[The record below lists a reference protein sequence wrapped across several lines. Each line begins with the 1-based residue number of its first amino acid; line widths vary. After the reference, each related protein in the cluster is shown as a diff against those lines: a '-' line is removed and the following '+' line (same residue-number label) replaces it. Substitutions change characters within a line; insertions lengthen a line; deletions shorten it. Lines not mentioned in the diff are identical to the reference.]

1 MRKVAINGFGRIG
14 RLTLRAALERKANLD
29 FVAVND
35 LVDVKTLAHLFK
47 YDSVHRSYPGAV
59 GRDEDSI
66 IVDGKRIRVFSE
78 RDPSNLPWAELGV
91 DIVIESTGFFR
102 KKKDAASHLKAG
114 AKKVIITAPARG
126 DEEVLTVVMGVN
138 ENAYEASLNDI
149 VSGASCTT
157 NCLVPMVKVLMDSF
171 RIKHASMTTI
181 HSYTNDQAL
190 LDAPHKDLRRARAAA
205 LSMIPST
212 TGAAV
217 AVTKVIPELEGKIH
231 GLAIRVPTPDA
242 SLVDL
247 VAEVEKDTTREDVNA
262 AFKRAS
268 EGNLKGIMKYCEEPL
283 VSSDF
288 ITDSSSC
295 IVDAD
300 LTSVIDGRMVKVMGW
315 YDNEWG
321 YSCRMVDLAAYM
333 GERIT

>member
-59 GRDEDSI
+59 GADDDSI
-66 IVDGKRIRVFSE
+66 IVDGKKIRVFSE

>member
-1 MRKVAINGFGRIG
+1 
-14 RLTLRAALERKANLD
+14 
-29 FVAVND
+29 
-35 LVDVKTLAHLFK
+35 
-47 YDSVHRSYPGAV
+47 
-59 GRDEDSI
+59 
-66 IVDGKRIRVFSE
+66 
-78 RDPSNLPWAELGV
+78 
-91 DIVIESTGFFR
+91 
-102 KKKDAASHLKAG
+102 
-114 AKKVIITAPARG
+114 
-126 DEEVLTVVMGVN
+126 
-138 ENAYEASLNDI
+138 
-149 VSGASCTT
+149 
-157 NCLVPMVKVLMDSF
+157 
-171 RIKHASMTTI
+171 
-181 HSYTNDQAL
+181 
-190 LDAPHKDLRRARAAA
+190 
-205 LSMIPST
+205 MIPST

-217 AVTKVIPELEGKIH
+217 AVTKVIPQLEGKIH

-288 ITDSSSC
+288 ITDASSC

-300 LTSVIDGRMVKVMGW
+300 LTNVIDGRMVKVMGW

-333 GERIT
+333 AKRIT

>member
-247 VAEVEKDTTREDVNA
+247 VAEVEKDTTREDVNV

>member
-59 GRDEDSI
+59 GADDDSI
-66 IVDGKRIRVFSE
+66 IVDGKKIRVFSE

-102 KKKDAASHLKAG
+102 KKKNAASHLKAG

-288 ITDSSSC
+288 ITDASSC

-333 GERIT
+333 AKRIT

>member
-157 NCLVPMVKVLMDSF
+157 NCLVPMVKVLRDSF

-190 LDAPHKDLRRARAAA
+190 LDAPHEDLRRARAAA

-333 GERIT
+333 AERIT

>member
-59 GRDEDSI
+59 GADDDSI
-66 IVDGKRIRVFSE
+66 IVDGKKIRVFSE

-217 AVTKVIPELEGKIH
+217 AVTKVIPQLEGKIH

-288 ITDSSSC
+288 ITDASSC

-333 GERIT
+333 AKSIT